1 MASFKRLSNKN
12 NVIIRCLR
20 LWYSTSKE
28 KVEKQPKLAAD
39 VLKYLEN
46 DSDYSK
52 IIEKLPR
59 PLLRKYKTPE
69 SMYLINT
76 TTAKEIAETVRNHI
90 NEESPI
96 VEVNPGLGFLSKELL
111 QCTKNHLY
119 LYETSSH
126 FTQHLEAL
134 QREKNKRLTYKVA
147 DFFGMWKLAFQDKM
161 DGGNRLS
168 ELLGDL
174 ASHDKSRIIN
184 IVGAMPGLNFVKHLI
199 FNIVFHNDTDQLG
212 RTDLFITMPAHHY
225 RYLTDNDIQ
234 ERKFKTIPA
243 LFQTFFDCKV
253 LIKVPK
259 VHFLP
264 WTYPPSG
271 KKAALMDEYCLYLVN
286 ITQKEKLPCPAD
298 YLPLL
303 WYFFKPHICSKTTK
317 VIPMLEQWIPG
328 CGVWL
333 ITGQDPPDSNKSLG
347 PNNEDAPLP
356 HMTIFTE
363 FGDLNLKQKITVFKR
378 FISWPEFEQCPFRV
392 TMESNLP
399 KSISQ
404 IEDDDKRRMSTHIDD
419 IDVSDGETDEHEK

>member
-1 MASFKRLSNKN
+1 MASFKRFSNKN
-12 NVIIRCLR
+12 NVLIRCLR

-59 PLLRKYKTPE
+59 FLLRKYKTPE

-76 TTAKEIAETVRNHI
+76 KTAKEIAATVGSYI
-90 NEESPI
+90 NEESPV

-111 QCTKNHLY
+111 KCTKNHLY

-134 QREKNKRLTYKVA
+134 QHEKSKRLTYKVA

-161 DGGNRLS
+161 DGGNRIP

-174 ASHDKSRIIN
+174 ASHDKSRIIK

-199 FNIVFHNDTDQLG
+199 YNIVFHNDTDQLG

-225 RYLTDNDIQ
+225 R
-234 ERKFKTIPA
+234 
-243 LFQTFFDCKV
+243 
-253 LIKVPK
+253 
-259 VHFLP
+259 
-264 WTYPPSG
+264 
-271 KKAALMDEYCLYLVN
+271 MDEYCLYLVN
-286 ITQKEKLPCPAD
+286 ITQKEKLPCPSD

-303 WYFFKPHICSKTTK
+303 WYFFKPHICTKTTK

-333 ITGQDPPDSNKSLG
+333 ITGQDPPDTNKVLG

-404 IEDDDKRRMSTHIDD
+404 IEDDDKRRLSTHLDD
-419 IDVSDGETDEHEK
+419 IDVSDGETDDHEK